1 VGYTPAI
8 FFVLSGVHRSPMNNE
23 AQLGFIPILGRS
35 RRIYFHAN
43 VTRTL
48 RLAASNV
55 SLEARMWWNAMEDIY
70 KL

>member
-1 VGYTPAI
+1 
-8 FFVLSGVHRSPMNNE
+8 MNNE